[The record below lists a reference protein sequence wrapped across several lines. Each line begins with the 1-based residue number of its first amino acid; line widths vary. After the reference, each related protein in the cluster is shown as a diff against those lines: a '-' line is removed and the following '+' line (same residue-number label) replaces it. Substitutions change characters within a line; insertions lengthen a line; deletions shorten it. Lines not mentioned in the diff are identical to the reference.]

1 MMFPWTAHA
10 PADPTPRSRGR
21 VPHARWRSRV
31 RGLPEFFGEL
41 PVATMAEEMDTP
53 GEDRVR
59 ALVLVAG
66 NPVCST
72 PNAGRLDEAL
82 AGLEFMVAVD
92 LYVNETTRHAD
103 LILPVSA
110 PLERTNYDLVF
121 HGNSV
126 RNHAKWSPA
135 VLEPPPGVRP
145 LWEIALEIA
154 AGSSGVD
161 RAAVE
166 ELILSSLLR
175 ATVGDGKVCDQVD
188 DAQAR
193 EALSKWEG
201 PERVL
206 DLMLRSGRY
215 GDGFR
220 DDGSGLSLDA
230 LIASTHGVDLG
241 PLEPRL
247 PEMLATESG
256 KVELAPELMV
266 GDVPRLREALDRN
279 PAPLVLVGRRQIRT
293 NNSWMHNVPALAK
306 GKARC
311 TLLVHPEDAREYGLT
326 AGEEARLRSRVGEV
340 LVPVELSEDM
350 RPGVVSLPHG
360 FGHDLPGVRLRV
372 AIERQPGVNANLLT
386 DEEALDTLSGNAILN
401 GIPVE
406 LEPADAASRPGS
418 TQELA

>member
-1 MMFPWTAHA
+1 
-10 PADPTPRSRGR
+10 
-21 VPHARWRSRV
+21 
-31 RGLPEFFGEL
+31 
-41 PVATMAEEMDTP
+41 
-53 GEDRVR
+53 
-59 ALVLVAG
+59 
-66 NPVCST
+66 
-72 PNAGRLDEAL
+72 
-82 AGLEFMVAVD
+82 
-92 LYVNETTRHAD
+92 
-103 LILPVSA
+103 
-110 PLERTNYDLVF
+110 
-121 HGNSV
+121 
-126 RNHAKWSPA
+126 
-135 VLEPPPGVRP
+135 
-145 LWEIALEIA
+145 
-154 AGSSGVD
+154 
-161 RAAVE
+161 
-166 ELILSSLLR
+166 
-175 ATVGDGKVCDQVD
+175 
-188 DAQAR
+188 
-193 EALSKWEG
+193 
-201 PERVL
+201 
-206 DLMLRSGRY
+206 
-215 GDGFR
+215 
-220 DDGSGLSLDA
+220 
-230 LIASTHGVDLG
+230 
-241 PLEPRL
+241 
-247 PEMLATESG
+247 MLATESG